1 MEKNKMDVL
10 KEIKKEHDEF
20 RTLISEIEAAKG
32 EKKKALFEEL
42 YIKLVGHH
50 ESEEHVLFPY
60 VKSKSDEEGQDVVLE
75 MIEEHSLVAYQFSVI
90 QKTGIDNET
99 WDAKFSVL
107 KEILTHHMAEEEDE
121 LFKQAKKVLDKK
133 TLLDKYDDFEKTN
146 EKYQKEQE
154 AKLNKLFKFSFY

>member
-1 MEKNKMDVL
+1 MFEK
-10 KEIKKEHDEF
+10 
-20 RTLISEIEAAKG
+20 
-32 EKKKALFEEL
+32 L

-50 ESEEHVLFPY
+50 ESEEHVLFPD
-60 VKSKSDEEGQDVVLE
+60 VKSNSDKEGQDVVLE
-75 MIEEHSLVAYQFSVI
+75 MIEEHILVAYQFSVI

-107 KEILTHHMAEEEDE
+107 KEILTHHMDEEEDE

-154 AKLNKLFKFSFY
+154 AKLNK